1 MQTAE
6 PASVRVGSRS
16 RGITTRPRGLVS
28 FQLALTLG
36 ACAAPAFGP
45 AAVGAAAG
53 AWSSPLAAAAETD
66 PPGQAAEDDPGA
78 IARQRLQ
85 EGEAAF
91 GRGAH
96 AAALEAFEAAR
107 RLGVAQHDLAVQL
120 AACNGLG
127 KVRVETGDLTK
138 ALGDFEAS
146 LALSRERADPRAE
159 ARSLYN
165 LGETLRRQGQLQ
177 AASVRFAAS
186 LALEEAHGTPEDAV
200 ETRLGLAN
208 IDLELGRTD
217 EALAGFEAALA
228 FYHNRPDAAGEAL
241 VLGNLGVLAEMTGRF
256 GDALRLH
263 EESLRLKE
271 RLGDRPGIA
280 LTLGNVGVVWLLVG
294 DPEQALD
301 WFQRS
306 LAAAR
311 AIPDAVTEARAHSNL
326 GAARLQLG
334 RFRPAAQ
341 ALERALD
348 HYRRLGDDVSVAEV
362 LGNFAALRKAVGDY
376 AGAADDFRTL
386 LETFRAQGRRPDEA
400 VTLLNLGA
408 VEELLGHRTDALA
421 HLEASLALRRELT
434 DRFGEALTL
443 NNLAEVR
450 LRAGQPDAA
459 QALYESALELARDL
473 GARTELTRALLG
485 LGDVAAARDRIGE
498 AQRLFEEA
506 SRTATTSGDFEAR
519 VGAFQK
525 LANVC
530 RRQGNWA
537 AAIDAYR
544 QALREIET
552 AFGEL
557 GAPAQQVAFLDLHS
571 PVYHQLAS
579 CFAQAGRPDEALRTL
594 EAGRARALEQAL
606 RSGGG
611 WFQGRLDPETARQLR
626 SLESRAR
633 VAQCE
638 VRTLAAE
645 SSPKPGSLDAAR
657 ERLARARGELLRFEE
672 RLQNRLAD
680 PVALATRWTEV
691 PEQPVVP
698 VAGTESVLFVEYL
711 VGEERSYVF
720 SFRGRP
726 PSEAGASAREQRV
739 SVNAIEAT
747 ASELETAVS
756 TFRHRLDIRYPR
768 LPIPEG
774 TRLHQWLIA
783 PLRDHLRAGDLLCVI
798 PDGALWELPF
808 QALSG
813 PEGRYLIADHAI
825 AYAPSWHGLVAI
837 RTWADR
843 RRSRATASTSEPPLE
858 LDLLAMANPALGPTR
873 PALLPLLGAPVAI
886 PGTEAQARRI
896 VELFQP
902 RSRLYVGAEA
912 TEARVRALA
921 GRARILHLA
930 THGVFEPADPM
941 FSGLLLT
948 PGPEDDGYW
957 DAREILQT
965 DLRADLVVL
974 SACESGRGRIRRG
987 EGLWGLAWALFVAG
1001 SPAHVLSQWA
1011 VADEST
1017 AALMTAF
1024 YQHLQ
1029 GKEGA
1034 GLHKAEALRQAQL
1047 ELLEGRV
1054 GPAGQ
1059 YTHPFY
1065 WAPFVLMGDWR

>member
-1 MQTAE
+1 MLW
-6 PASVRVGSRS
+6 
-16 RGITTRPRGLVS
+16 LV
-28 FQLALTLG
+28 L
-36 ACAAPAFGP
+36 
-45 AAVGAAAG
+45 AVGAAAG
-53 AWSSPLAAAAETD
+53 TDARGPAAEAD
-66 PPGQAAEDDPGA
+66 PKATAW
-78 IARQRLQ
+78 QRLQ
-85 EGEAAF
+85 EGEEAF
-91 GRGAH
+91 RRGAH
-96 AAALEAFEAAR
+96 AAALEAFDAAR
-107 RLGVAQHDLAVQL
+107 RVGVAQNDLAVQL
-120 AACNGLG
+120 AASNGLG
-127 KVRVETGDLTK
+127 KVRVETGDLAE
-138 ALGDFEAS
+138 ALIDFEAS
-146 LALSRERADPRAE
+146 LVLSRQRGDRRAE
-159 ARSLYN
+159 ARSLYT

-177 AASVRFAAS
+177 AASAKFAAS
-186 LALEEAHGTPEDAV
+186 LALDEAHGTPADVV

-208 IDLELGRTD
+208 IDLELGRMD

-228 FYHNRPDAAGEAL
+228 FYRAQPDAAGEAL

-256 GDALRLH
+256 EDALRLY

-326 GAARLQLG
+326 GVALLQSG

-341 ALERALD
+341 ALEQALD
-348 HYRRLGDDVSVAEV
+348 HYRRIGDDASVAEV

-376 AGAADDFRTL
+376 AGAANDFRAL
-386 LETFRAQGRRPDEA
+386 LETFRAQGRRLDEA

-408 VEELLGHRTDALA
+408 VEELLSRRTDALA
-421 HLEASLALRRELT
+421 RLEASLALRRELA

-450 LRAGQPDAA
+450 LRAGQSDVA
-459 QALYESALELARDL
+459 QALYESALLLAREL
-473 GARTELTRALLG
+473 GARTDMVRAWLG
-485 LGDVAAARDRIGE
+485 LGDVAAARNRIDE
-498 AQRLFEEA
+498 AQRYFEEA
-506 SRTATTSGDFEAR
+506 SRTATTSGDFEVR

-525 LANVC
+525 LANL
-530 RRQGNWA
+530 RRQQGDWA
-537 AAIDAYR
+537 AAADTYR
-544 QALREIET
+544 QALREIEA

-557 GAPAQQVAFLDLHS
+557 GAPAQQASFLDLHS
-571 PVYHQLAS
+571 PVYHQLAG
-579 CFAQAGRPDEALRTL
+579 CLAQAGRPDEALQTL

-611 WFQGRLDPETARQLR
+611 WFQGRLDPETDRQLR
-626 SLESRAR
+626 SLESRVR
-633 VAQCE
+633 VAHRE
-638 VRTLAAE
+638 VQTLEAE
-645 SSPKPGSLDAAR
+645 TSPKPGQLDRAR
-657 ERLARARGELLRFEE
+657 EKLARARAELQRLEE

-680 PVALATRWTEV
+680 PVARAARSTEV
-691 PEQPVVP
+691 PAQPVVP
-698 VAGTESVLFVEYL
+698 VADTESVLFVEYL
-711 VGEERSYVF
+711 VGEDRSYVF

-726 PSEAGASAREQRV
+726 PSEAGPEAPRQVV
-739 SVNAIEAT
+739 SVSVIEAT
-747 ASELETAVS
+747 ASELEAAVN

-774 TRLHQWLIA
+774 TRLYQWLIA
-783 PLRDHLRAGDLLCVI
+783 PLRDRVRAGDLLCLI
-798 PDGALWELPF
+798 PDGVLWELPF
-808 QALSG
+808 QALSS

-825 AYAPSWHGLVAI
+825 AYAPSWRGLAAI

-843 RRSRATASTSEPPLE
+843 RRARAAEPTSALPLE
-858 LDLLAMANPALGPTR
+858 MDLLALANPDLGPTR
-873 PALLPLLGAPVAI
+873 PATLPLLGGPVAI

-902 RSRLYVGAEA
+902 RSQLYVGADA

-930 THGVFEPADPM
+930 THGVFEPAHPM

-948 PGPEDDGYW
+948 PGPQDDGYW
-957 DAREILQT
+957 EAREILQT
-965 DLRADLVVL
+965 ELHAELVVL
-974 SACESGRGRIRRG
+974 SACETGRGRIRRG
-987 EGLWGLAWALFVAG
+987 EGVWGLAWALFVAG

-1029 GKEGA
+1029 PIKGG

-1047 ELLEGRV
+1047 ALLEGRV
-1054 GPAGQ
+1054 GAAGQ
-1059 YTHPFY
+1059 YAHPFY